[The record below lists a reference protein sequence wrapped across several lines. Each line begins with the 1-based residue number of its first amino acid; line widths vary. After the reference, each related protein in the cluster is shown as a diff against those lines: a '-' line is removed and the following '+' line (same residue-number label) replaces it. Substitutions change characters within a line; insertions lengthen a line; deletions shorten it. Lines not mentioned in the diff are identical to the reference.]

1 MGNNK
6 RQGKQC
12 RERWINFLSP
22 DIKRDPWT
30 PKEDLML
37 LEKQKQIGN
46 QWAQIAKEIPGRTE
60 NQVKNRFNSML
71 KKIREE
77 KTFKSEVKA
86 GVHEALQQ
94 IDQTTDNK
102 IQLEEQWIDELIERK
117 KIDVANMPEE
127 DEEEKSEVLE
137 GSYQPAAYNSAQP
150 DIKME
155 EDQINNKIDLTKAYQ
170 S

>member
-1 MGNNK
+1 
-6 RQGKQC
+6 
-12 RERWINFLSP
+12 
-22 DIKRDPWT
+22 
-30 PKEDLML
+30 ML
-37 LEKQKQIGN
+37 LEKQKLIGN

-94 IDQTTDNK
+94 MDQTTDNK
-102 IQLEEQWIDELIERK
+102 IQMEEQWIDELIERK

-127 DEEEKSEVLE
+127 EDEEEKSEGIE
-137 GSYQPAAYNSAQP
+137 GSNYQTTNNAAQA

-155 EDQINNKIDLTKAYQ
+155 EEQLGHKIDLSKAYQ